1 MALNGSWPVVLLYT
15 TSDSRFALRALEALR
30 EAHIECSSN
39 PSLGLE
45 PRLESATD
53 ELLADDASVP
63 SKAAAA
69 EPYVNIYSS
78 VLLRY
83 AGIAIFVERERDYQR
98 ASAILLKLGAVRQS
112 TVSSDSVALLNHWVI
127 WFAVI
132 AALVVIVYV
141 WQKR

>member
-1 MALNGSWPVVLLYT
+1 MLLYT

-30 EAHIECSSN
+30 EANIECSSN

-53 ELLADDASVP
+53 ELLADDTSVP

-69 EPYVNIYSS
+69 EPYVNTYNPI
-78 VLLRY
+78 LHGF
-83 AGIAIFVERERDYQR
+83 AGIAIFVERERDYQG

-127 WFAVI
+127 GFAVI

-141 WQKR
+141 WQSR